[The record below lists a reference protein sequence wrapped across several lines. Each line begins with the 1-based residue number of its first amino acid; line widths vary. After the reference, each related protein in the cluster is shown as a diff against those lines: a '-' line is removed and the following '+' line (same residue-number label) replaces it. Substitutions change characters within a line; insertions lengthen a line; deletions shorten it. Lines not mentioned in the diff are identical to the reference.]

1 MSPNMLRCSA
11 HVNQVHVCFV
21 GSTTNDGKQ
30 GWFLRGD
37 EKYALLLM
45 KVPLF
50 LFKNGWVQVI
60 RHFFLYSYSSRGII
74 FLLGSTLYWT
84 KKHIC
89 ETE

>member
-11 HVNQVHVCFV
+11 HVNQVQVCFV

-60 RHFFLYSYSSRGII
+60 RHFFFVLV
-74 FLLGSTLYWT
+74 LLQGHYFPTWFHFILD
-84 KKHIC
+84 
-89 ETE
+89 